1 MSDSEKLRFKELQD
15 IDRDIETLTARLQ
28 RTLEHRR
35 EFIHRNSLN
44 KNPAFEAYLSRG
56 IEG

>member
-1 MSDSEKLRFKELQD
+1 MSDFEKLQLKELQD

-28 RTLEHRR
+28 RALEHRR

-44 KNPAFEAYLSRG
+44 KNPAFETYLSRG